1 MANLSASCF
10 MRVASTVKELRR
22 SLFLSR
28 PSAVAPPELLSC
40 RQVADWE
47 TGISPIISVLPVVRP
62 RFGDIYVTYQASL
75 NPLLACGLSSVPPI
89 WQIFSLSAT
98 TSA

>member
-10 MRVASTVKELRR
+10 MRVAATVKELRR

-47 TGISPIISVLPVVRP
+47 TGISPIISVLPVIRP
-62 RFGDIYVTYQASL
+62 EALDGAPETSSALASH
-75 NPLLACGLSSVPPI
+75 
-89 WQIFSLSAT
+89 
-98 TSA
+98 

>member
-1 MANLSASCF
+1 
-10 MRVASTVKELRR
+10 MRVAATVKELRR

-47 TGISPIISVLPVVRP
+47 TGISPIISVLPVIRP
-62 RFGDIYVTYQASL
+62 EALDGAPETSSALASH
-75 NPLLACGLSSVPPI
+75 
-89 WQIFSLSAT
+89 
-98 TSA
+98 